1 MIAEKVKDKSAAII
15 PIIRTKHSSK
25 IIPSASKGINCAN
38 LSDGFESKGFE
49 GLLGKIHGYDVK
61 KTVQKIPKET
71 IAKTLDVNLSKIK
84 SSNEMNLIDL
94 KIMNPVAEK

>member
-61 KTVQKIPKET
+61 KDC
-71 IAKTLDVNLSKIK
+71 AKNS
-84 SSNEMNLIDL
+84 
-94 KIMNPVAEK
+94 